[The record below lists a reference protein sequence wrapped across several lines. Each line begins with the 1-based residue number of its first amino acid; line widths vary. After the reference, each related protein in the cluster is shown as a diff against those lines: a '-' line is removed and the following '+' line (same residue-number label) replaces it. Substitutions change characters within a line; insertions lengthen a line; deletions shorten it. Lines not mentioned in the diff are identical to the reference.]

1 MMAPGLAEGASSCKA
16 AIFAAVGV
24 LNGRR
29 FRGGRR
35 RGWRFL
41 LLIWELV
48 VGSLFVS
55 IFEPMVRP
63 FLCLVSLSVL
73 EGSWWRPT
81 FGTHSGVELSWK
93 LFVSKC
99 WLDLR
104 EDEK

>member
-1 MMAPGLAEGASSCKA
+1 MAPGMTKGASSCKA
-16 AIFAAVGV
+16 SIFAAVGV

-41 LLIWELV
+41 PLLWELV
-48 VGSLFVS
+48 TGPLFAS

-73 EGSWWRPT
+73 EGSRWRLT
-81 FGTHSGVELSWK
+81 FGTHSGVELS
-93 LFVSKC
+93 
-99 WLDLR
+99 
-104 EDEK
+104 

>member
-1 MMAPGLAEGASSCKA
+1 MAPGSAEGASSCKA

-35 RGWRFL
+35 RGWRFVL
-41 LLIWELV
+41 LLWKLV
-48 VGSLFVS
+48 TGPLFAS
-55 IFEPMVRP
+55 MFEPMVRP
-63 FLCLVSLSVL
+63 FLCLASLSIL
-73 EGSWWRPT
+73 EDSRWRLT
-81 FGTHSGVELSWK
+81 FGTHSGAELSWI

>member
-1 MMAPGLAEGASSCKA
+1 MAPGSAEGASSCKA

-29 FRGGRR
+29 FKGGRR
-35 RGWRFL
+35 RGWRFVL
-41 LLIWELV
+41 LLWKFV
-48 VGSLFVS
+48 TGPLFAS
-55 IFEPMVRP
+55 MFEPMVRP
-63 FLCLVSLSVL
+63 LLCLVSLPIL
-73 EGSWWRPT
+73 GGSRWRLT
-81 FGTHSGVELSWK
+81 FGTHSGVELSRK